1 MSFRTILKD
10 KTTEVIN
17 RIKTIAINEFIEWL
31 KSYMLQLANSGKNK
45 GNIKI
50 QDVCFEEF
58 DDILEILLF
67 YGIIDSDK
75 KLYPWLLENSK
86 KSGEFDDIYMYI
98 SGDVND
104 EDEDDKIREYYLNV
118 HWDLE

>member
-10 KTTEVIN
+10 KTNEVIN
-17 RIKTIAINEFIEWL
+17 RIKTNAINEFIEWL
-31 KSYMLQLANSGKNK
+31 KSYMIHIANSGKNK

-50 QDVCFEEF
+50 QDIFFEEF
-58 DDILEILLF
+58 DEILEVLLF
-67 YGIIDSDK
+67 YGTIDSDK

-98 SGDVND
+98 SGED
-104 EDEDDKIREYYLNV
+104 DEDDDEIREYYLHF